1 MLFALQK
8 KERQSGVPKNI
19 RSAPEKKKI
28 STSVIIVV
36 CIGLLVTINLVIAS
50 WINTD
55 SEFSVVP
62 ASTSEQG
69 TVSVALEDEKVLF
82 RQLLRTVQN
91 KLSGIK
97 LPSFIR
103 NMENT
108 QKEEIEEQTTGLT
121 TEEILKEVREG
132 ATDLSGV

>member
-8 KERQSGVPKNI
+8 KERQSEVPKDI
-19 RSAPEKKKI
+19 RSAPEKIKI
-28 STSVIIVV
+28 STSVIIFV
-36 CIGLLVTINLVIAS
+36 CIGLMVAINLIIAS

-62 ASTSEQG
+62 ATTSQQG
-69 TVSVALEDEKVLF
+69 SVSVVLEDEKVIF
-82 RQLLRTVQN
+82 RQLLRNVQN
-91 KLSGIK
+91 KFKGIP
-97 LPSFIR
+97 LPTFIR
-103 NMENT
+103 GVQEV
-108 QKEEIEEQTTGLT
+108 QEVQSEEQTTGLS